1 MQADWQRLTDPVSQ
15 QNYLANLY
23 LQQPVLFTI
32 VRNDGIRCCFK
43 CPCKMLTCPVLCSCC
58 QDGVHVYAGAVPGH
72 PEDPNKEIGRPY
84 SAPPDRLIGSVE
96 QPIFGGCCIP
106 FLALRDAPDHADPFG
121 KTTGPCFF
129 GGWSEMCCDFKFNVS
144 RFLSDRNSA
153 DMGMV
158 TKRAPV
164 TGAQAAATLCCNGDA
179 DVYSLEFNPNAQ
191 QTPQQKVVAASSL
204 LLIDYMFFDG
214 QLKKWD
220 LKDNTV
226 YCYFCYCSILGQL
239 VPCQICIPLGNN

>member
-1 MQADWQRLTDPVSQ
+1 
-15 QNYLANLY
+15 
-23 LQQPVLFTI
+23 
-32 VRNDGIRCCFK
+32 
-43 CPCKMLTCPVLCSCC
+43 
-58 QDGVHVYAGAVPGH
+58 
-72 PEDPNKEIGRPY
+72 
-84 SAPPDRLIGSVE
+84 
-96 QPIFGGCCIP
+96 
-106 FLALRDAPDHADPFG
+106 
-121 KTTGPCFF
+121 
-129 GGWSEMCCDFKFNVS
+129 MCCDFRFNVS